1 MSNALKNDY
10 VVLQQIKKTVFEN
23 NNLIRFLILLFTL
36 KLFKH

>member
-1 MSNALKNDY
+1 MFNALRNDR